1 MTVVR
6 RRFRPGREAARGRE
20 CAAATWA
27 GNESF
32 CKALEAWG
40 ISMLPCLL
48 GLRGA
53 VWIIGQMAISPLIKA
68 HNGYG
73 LTTGER
79 AEYPPSGEQAR
90 GS

>member
-1 MTVVR
+1 MAVVR
-6 RRFRPGREAARGRE
+6 RRLRPGREAARGRE
-20 CAAATWA
+20 GAAVTWA

-32 CKALEAWG
+32 CKVLVAWG

-68 HNGYG
+68 HDGYG